1 MTNAVGRL
9 ADSLFKDL
17 YISKSFADVKG
28 LAGASDSRTAAPQCW
43 ESEIEALRRLCF
55 ESLERKGL
63 PEFAVIQDKV
73 VYRVTHLEGNETGG
87 VFVLRRSEAQIRDP
101 RGLGISRRAVDVV
114 LDPKAVG
121 LVLVVGA
128 MGAGKTSTAA
138 SFVVERLKLHG
149 GTALAIEDPT
159 ETNIDGVHGKGRC
172 IAVSASRHNG
182 GYREHLLRGL
192 RSGVDFMFVGE
203 IRDEDT
209 AFEALK
215 AGANGTLIIATL
227 HGISEI
233 LALERLVTLASK
245 HTSTAPELLADSL
258 LAVIWQSLNDEP
270 KQGGGTFKRLASSTL
285 VIGEEDHGIREKIRR
300 GEFAALEGE
309 IQRQANQ
316 RSWQA

>member
-1 MTNAVGRL
+1 MSEAVEKL
-9 ADSLFKDL
+9 ATSRFKDL
-17 YISKSFADVKG
+17 YISKTFADVKG
-28 LAGASDSRTAAPQCW
+28 LAGASDSRIATPETWAA
-43 ESEIEALRRLCF
+43 EVEALRGLCF
-55 ESLERKGL
+55 QNLEKAGI

-73 VYRVTHLEGNETGG
+73 VYRVTHLAGNEDGG

-101 RGLGISRRAVDVV
+101 RGLGISRHALEAV
-114 LDPKAVG
+114 LDDKAVG

-138 SFVVERLKLHG
+138 SLVVERLKIHG

-159 ETNIDGVHGKGRC
+159 ETNIEGVHGKGRC

-233 LALERLVTLASK
+233 LALERLITLASQ
-245 HTSTAPELLADSL
+245 HTKTAPELLADSL
-258 LAVIWQSLNDEP
+258 LAVIWQSLTDEQ
-270 KQGGGTFKRLASSTL
+270 KSGGGTFKRLSSSAL
-285 VIGEEDHGIREKIRR
+285 VVAPEDHGTKEKIRR
-300 GEFAALEGE
+300 GEFSALDGE
-309 IQRQANQ
+309 IQRQANE
-316 RSWQA
+316 RSWRA